1 MANYLTIQEVVVA
14 EKWTG
19 ANFQNIFEYL
29 EWQSWSKLTN
39 SASGLNFV
47 LDNSELD
54 ETIEGQNGGDGI
66 LYVKVGIVMTPV
78 PFGDYI
84 IKKSDGSFSIE
95 NASVFQ
101 AKYQLAD

>member
-39 SASGLNFV
+39 SASGVNFV
-47 LDNSELD
+47 LDNSEYD
-54 ETIEGQNGGDGI
+54 EGITEGGDGI
-66 LYVKVGIVMTPV
+66 LYVKVGVIMTPV
-78 PFGDYI
+78 PIGDYI
-84 IKKSDGSFSIE
+84 IKKNDGSFSIE